1 LRLWENG
8 ITTSLEVSG
17 AQEVNISDD
26 GTVIAFMR
34 NRELWAINS
43 DGSQERL
50 LVNESDIAAMPPTD
64 PGVKLGPIYWI
75 PCTHQL
81 LFSTQPLYE
90 NGIYYNDDL
99 YLVDADT
106 LLLKNL
112 FPPEKGGRVF
122 FSPNGQQMA
131 LVTPT
136 SIALANYDGSSPQ
149 IVLTYWKIS
158 SYGPTHLYPS
168 PVWSPDSQSLYVAI
182 PPSDPL
188 QDSPNPTTLWS
199 LLVDAGGPIKLTEF
213 VAAWGNTSI
222 APDLSLIAYYTL
234 ISEGEN
240 ISQTLHVIQPNGVE
254 VASFPVNQ
262 ILDWS
267 PDATYFTYWS
277 ERDLYIGDMTGGSF
291 PAIAVG
297 EHVIRL
303 DWIDNTQFLVYHGV
317 GDQEKLSLGTI
328 GAEPILITQGGI
340 QGYSFVK

>member
-1 LRLWENG
+1 M
-8 ITTSLEVSG
+8 TTSLTEVDSST
-17 AQEVNISDD
+17 VTISDD
-26 GTVIAFMR
+26 GTIIAFTR

-50 LVNESDIAAMPPTD
+50 LVSESDIAAMQPTD
-64 PGVKLGPIYWI
+64 PGVQLGPIYWI

-99 YLVDADT
+99 YLVDTDT

-136 SIALANYDGSSPQ
+136 SITLANYDGSNPQ
-149 IVLTYWKIS
+149 TVLTYGQIS
-158 SYGPTHLYPS
+158 TNGPTYLYPR

-182 PPSDPL
+182 PPGDPL
-188 QDSPNPTTLWS
+188 LDSPSPTSLWS
-199 LLVDAGGPIKLTEF
+199 LPVYDGGPIKLTEF

-222 APDLSLIAYYTL
+222 APDLSLIAYSTL
-234 ISEGEN
+234 IGEGEN
-240 ISQTLHVIQPNGVE
+240 ISQTLHIIQPEGEE
-254 VASFPVNQ
+254 VISFPFSPM
-262 ILDWS
+262 LSWS
-267 PDATYFTYWS
+267 PDATYFTYWL
-277 ERDLYIGDMTGGSF
+277 ERDLYIGDMAGESF
-291 PAIAVG
+291 PAIGVG

-303 DWIDNTQFLVYHGV
+303 DWIDSTQFLVYHGV

-328 GAEPILITQGGI
+328 GAEPVLIAQGGI
-340 QGYSFVK
+340 RGYDFVK